1 MLISNHFTN
10 QNTAQMPNIKHNPP
24 PAIIKS
30 IILALLFAG
39 VLSAVQV
46 ACWLMVDW
54 LIKILGIMPSMG
66 VQTILN
72 IIMTGVL
79 IGFLSWLVRRHLPH
93 LPSKTSITPSLIG
106 RVLFAFLV
114 CFALG
119 EWLTVYFK
127 LSPDDFMV
135 ELLIDTPIWLLWL
148 SVCII
153 VPIYEELIFRG
164 VLWRLCL
171 HIFGGFRHCTIITS
185 VLISLLFA
193 VLHSQYQPI
202 EQLLLFAISLV
213 LCYAR
218 WQSGSLVLPILLHII
233 NNVLA
238 FMTMELP

>member
-10 QNTAQMPNIKHNPP
+10 QNTAQMPNIKHDPLP
-24 PAIIKS
+24 TIIKS

-39 VLSAVQV
+39 VLPAVQV
-46 ACWLMVDW
+46 ACWLLIDW
-54 LIKILGIMPSMG
+54 LIKIMYITPSMG
-66 VQTILN
+66 IQTALN
-72 IIMTGVL
+72 TIMTGVL

-93 LPSKTSITPSLIG
+93 LPSKTNITPSLIG

-119 EWLTVYFK
+119 EWLTVCFK
-127 LSPDDFMV
+127 LSPDDFMI

-164 VLWRLCL
+164 VLWRLCM
-171 HIFGGFRHCTIITS
+171 HIFGGFRHYTIITS

-218 WQSGSLVLPILLHII
+218 WQSGSLILPILLHIA
-233 NNVLA
+233 NNALA
-238 FMTMELP
+238 FVMLRW